1 MVKIEKN
8 KNGGVYLEDTEKF
21 MSDIEDSVYKEFL
34 DKKIFILNQGNMSND
49 KFKALYEIQY
59 SNYKKEL
66 KKLLR
71 TAYRNV
77 FNPIK
82 TLQGLEYIWYKYVFI
97 GVLSEEYVICQRDR
111 MYNAMQYPNLEVK
124 NKIEVIKQKINN
136 RFKK

>member
-111 MYNAMQYPNLEVK
+111 MYNSMQYPNLEVK